1 MPARWRVGIVGI
13 SLAMV
18 LAGGPVP
25 AGERLAGPIPAQ
37 VISVLDGDT
46 VEVRA
51 RVWLGHEVRTRVR
64 LDGIDAPELRGQCL
78 RERRLAARA
87 RDFLTSRLLS
97 GAQTVLLREVRH
109 GKFAGRVLAR
119 LETAEGRDLGR
130 DLVDAGLAVP
140 YDGRTRPTWCAQAGE
155 PGAPATDG

>member
-1 MPARWRVGIVGI
+1 MATVAA
-13 SLAMV
+13 AM
-18 LAGGPVP
+18 LAGAPTL
-25 AGERLAGPIPAQ
+25 AGERLAGPIPARVLS
-37 VISVLDGDT
+37 VIDGDT

-64 LDGIDAPELRGQCL
+64 LAGIDAPELRGKCA
-78 RERRLAARA
+78 RERQLAAQA
-87 RDFLTSRLLS
+87 REFLSARLLS
-97 GAQTVLLREVRH
+97 GPDTVLLREVRY

-130 DLVDAGLAVP
+130 DLVDAELAAP
-140 YDGRTRPTWCAQAGE
+140 YDGRTRPAWCAQAGE